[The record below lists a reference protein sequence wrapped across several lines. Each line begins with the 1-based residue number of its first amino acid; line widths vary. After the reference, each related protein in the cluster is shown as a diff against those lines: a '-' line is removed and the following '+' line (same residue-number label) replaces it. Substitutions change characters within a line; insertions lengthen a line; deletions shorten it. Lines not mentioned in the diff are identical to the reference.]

1 MLTSGLPIFLCFFP
15 HRIPFFVKNWDRDH
29 LPAADQLIAMLVQ
42 RRLVLLAGEAPW
54 AERVTSAALAA
65 WPRGRARLLRADLR
79 DPPVKAGDG
88 GPFGPFGLVFVGFLW
103 GMEDDTIVIKVQF
116 FGVRWLIGLV
126 LNLAG
131 ERMTWGVGPFGM
143 P

>member
-1 MLTSGLPIFLCFFP
+1 MGSGS
-15 HRIPFFVKNWDRDH
+15 
-29 LPAADQLIAMLVQ
+29 PAADQLMAMLVQ

-65 WPRGRARLLRADLR
+65 WQTRGRARLLRADLR

-88 GPFGPFGLVFVGFLW
+88 FVGFLW

-116 FGVRWLIGLV
+116 FGVRW
-126 LNLAG
+126 
-131 ERMTWGVGPFGM
+131 
-143 P
+143 